1 MGKFKMTVFSE
12 GSWSRWENY
21 DLTHIF
27 NTDLIG
33 EAFAFYNPMNSTNK
47 KKQFYLSSL
56 NATSVSAVPI
66 PGAIW
71 LFGSAL
77 LVFIALGKKEKR
89 MSI

>member
-1 MGKFKMTVFSE
+1 
-12 GSWSRWENY
+12 
-21 DLTHIF
+21 
-27 NTDLIG
+27 
-33 EAFAFYNPMNSTNK
+33 MNSTNK

-56 NATSVSAVPI
+56 NATSVSVVPI

-77 LVFIALGKKEKR
+77 LGFIALGKKEKR